1 MLSTA
6 ISIEFII
13 NDLDA
18 TYQIIGT
25 SKNYSFDHNLG
36 RGDTL
41 VDFVGGVA
49 SKVISLEGNYGEFD
63 VKLFAENLVG
73 IRSSFLR
80 QKINVKPP
88 RFNGTFSFANIRVDN
103 LPEDS
108 KIGASVKKS
117 VSSDSNQLI
126 VDSEYIDREVSFS
139 WKLNPPIGHALEGQV
154 VDYDL
159 INDSMFSGFRVELFD
174 DGQKIDFSQLDPLS
188 DAATSLSSDLNTAP
202 GNIDDILNNYKQ
214 FNFNISSDTFDSLD
228 LSRDIYLNVIAVDYF
243 GSTSTG
249 TIYAKNHAPTIFN
262 FSESLSSSRMSFSWA
277 EGDTDY
283 SGVNIK
289 LLGAPSEYQI
299 YDNKDLLASQDYLE
313 RVSNARV
320 FDFTIGSRYFEG
332 DMVLYSDGLV
342 YECVNSHTRQSSS
355 ADPGNDSNWLLV
367 GDQIDYI
374 YESFDLNSFTFN
386 FDQDWKYSY
395 YYQLQGFD
403 NYGGGPVFNL
413 TENLLVEK
421 GADGSELKGFFSE
434 LKLSQIEFREQEDD
448 FLFNWDVL
456 DQDNNS
462 VDIDKYRFPLSP
474 TDVPV
479 ILGISGS
486 LFDVDTNTFLTGLT
500 EGFNSRSLIEDQ
512 DGNTTISASLPST
525 RNFSSFLYTR
535 DLNNQ
540 IYKDGGYVSN
550 YQDYDSNDSYVVGD
564 IVLAKNNL
572 LYESLI
578 DTNSIQ
584 PIYDEWSR
592 INDYV
597 VGDKITYQDNV
608 LNCIQEFGP
617 SRFALYSE
625 NDNYTVGDIVVAPS
639 INIQIFDQ
647 NKSYDASDRVLFE
660 GSIYSAIVDISS
672 SESTVP
678 SVDSNKWRVLSAFND
693 VSCDYYQLISTSSVG
708 VPNQDRGNWKKVSP
722 LILAQAQEFFE
733 IIVPAYE
740 FNVSNW
746 STEKRYNKGDFVVYQ
761 NDVWS
766 GMSSTI
772 GEIPSDSSEF
782 WANTSDGQNIG
793 EFSSYLSRNY
803 TSGDFVYNN
812 NSVYECIRDNPVGG
826 PIEAYTNSSLSI
838 NSSYESSQWKPVWE
852 NNTNYDNFVFKHV
865 GIPESGKR
873 SVGIEIGIIDING
886 NILDKKR
893 RTAINYAP
901 VITDDGFNKEVITPV
916 DSLSEATKVKFR
928 YNYTDEGI
936 REKTTRVNLYRS
948 SESDFTILND
958 QGLPFMSENE
968 VGSTLVK
975 TVLGAADAVLGVNI
989 NEIIDNPP
997 VNIVNGIEEQ
1007 AGYFYKILPFDDFGS
1022 GYLYEIED
1030 KVKVVPSNYSNRSE
1044 NGIPG
1049 PVISLTEDDIPGP
1062 VLNFNGDTA
1071 FTTYFL
1077 NWSMPGSQVSSNGI
1091 IDIPP
1096 NDLSHYEIWLSD
1108 EKILQDSSQDWAID
1122 DNSGYRRFV
1131 GDVKSTIGASENIP
1145 LDAIDPGK
1153 SITNATSIFNVPANS
1168 PSVETSYIGNQ
1179 GDTGYF
1185 WIRAVDKAGNKS
1197 KFVGSSDPNA
1207 DYVEGLELKLGGV
1220 QTTDVVDFQ
1229 KNITTEFKNTIAL
1242 DPSDPFDY
1250 NAGTLSWAQHDV
1262 WLDGDKYDISAGSL
1276 SYVNSGYVWWDY
1288 DSSEYSGSNTHPAG
1302 SDGFDK
1308 LEQFNDGDFIVAK
1321 NSSAGHTL
1329 AYHAFANA
1337 LIGTAQIS
1345 EAAIT
1350 DAKIQTLTA
1359 DKITAG
1365 QIKGHKI
1372 EITHSGGSNSDQYG
1386 SIASVGFSGLQ
1397 FSESEQGVLDQS
1409 INGFVLSGDGSF
1421 AFQQGKGG
1429 LSFEDDELTIRGRL
1443 RQKNNKD
1450 YDFVDIDLS
1459 SSVVGYIETE
1469 DGFELDQG
1477 QVDVSI
1483 DLTFRNSSV
1492 ASASHILIKIK
1503 DENNESIVPVGQT
1516 VDAVTHLGDDWY
1528 RLDDLDQEGFE
1539 WNQVLNDSNGLK
1551 SSSISLSAAK
1561 FNEYINANNNGSEFI
1576 TIYVSSVHSDLQ
1588 KKASITRLV
1597 DGKAAE
1603 SLRLTASSQVF
1614 KVDKYGVALPET
1626 QNIEISV
1633 DVQNNNQLISWSSS
1647 SANVKIYDYD
1657 DQNVEINGDVNQNKK
1672 VIIKAS
1678 ELIGNNLDSVKITA
1692 STAAAA
1698 SSGSVSDKITL
1709 VIVEDGSNEVSAI
1722 LSNENHTFTQSL
1734 VAGNLQ
1740 LDATESGT
1748 EIELFDGAQLLTPK
1762 SKTDYDS
1769 LTDKTGHYY
1778 VTALS
1783 SNEIIHDPTPTIPV
1797 VNKKIE
1803 YNNVT
1808 ISDHSLTS
1816 ASTTFTIQGTKKNGE
1831 TFGPIVKK
1839 QTFSV
1844 SKTGLHAPSVR
1855 LSADSQIFKV
1865 DKYGVSTSTETIII
1879 TADVQNTGGDL
1890 EFESDI
1896 PGLNLTADDNSSV
1909 SVNLS
1914 NLQDASL
1921 TKITVTAS
1929 VNPQGNISA
1938 VSDKITLV
1946 IVEEGSNAITPIL
1959 SNENHTFTQSLVAGN
1974 LQLDATESGT
1984 EIELFDGAQLLT
1996 PKSKTDYDSLTD
2008 KTGHYYVTALSSNEI
2023 IHDPTPTIPVV
2034 NKKIEYNNVTISDHS
2049 LTSASTTFT
2058 IQGTK
2063 KNGETFGPIVKKQTF
2078 SVSKRGTD
2086 GEPGENS
2093 ISIVYTNQNHSVP
2106 TDKEGNNADFTGSG
2120 GLFEVFDGV
2129 TKLNVN
2135 TSGTSAPTTIGKFNV
2150 ELQHISGIQLTNG
2163 LSIDTDN
2170 NTCET
2175 SFANT
2180 SLTSV
2185 TVYRLTA
2192 HVRNLNGDTLSKSV
2206 DITISPVKGGEDGK
2220 TAVTV
2225 ELSSSHYAIR
2235 YSVDPVNENNLIA
2248 DPASFTL
2255 SATTRNLEGTNPTY
2269 TYKRDGIGIS
2279 QVQNISAGNLT
2290 DYPITY
2296 SVELSVGD
2304 SIVAADSITIIAL
2317 RDGNIGRNGRTPT
2330 YRGNWTSLLEEL
2342 DVGGVIKFEQTDTRG
2357 DIVEFNTSGDNYWIC
2372 TTPHW
2377 VKKVSSTTYSFSDDG
2392 STFGTAYILTN
2403 AYWIADSDYWDQN
2416 WTNFGTE
2423 LDNVAT
2429 DILLTK
2435 EAYITNKL
2443 NIGNN
2448 NAGAIRS
2455 NGFVG
2460 GLLDIRNEDSS
2471 LWQTPPSPED
2481 YSTAGFLL
2489 AYKGG
2494 NSYFD
2499 IGANVKD
2506 LNDQDIP
2513 AVGGGFVKSYM
2524 RFSSSSRKIEIRGA
2538 FMNNTSENDV
2548 LVQLAADGSTLQYN
2562 NVLDTL
2568 ATFVGGGY
2576 KNDITA
2582 PTAANTYQSLASSV
2596 IGGANNSV
2604 EGRFSMIG
2612 NGYSNECKDNFSA
2625 IVGGYQNKMVKG
2637 GADNQGSNFIG
2648 AGQNNVIDG
2657 GTNQSILGGQNNNI
2671 TYSL

>member
-6 ISIEFII
+6 ISIEFIV

-49 SKVISLEGNYGEFD
+49 SKVVSLEGNYGEFD
-63 VKLFAENLVG
+63 IKLFAENLVG

-88 RFNGTFSFANIRVDN
+88 RFNGTFSFASIRVDN

-117 VSSDSNQLI
+117 ASSDSNQLV
-126 VDSEYIDREVSFS
+126 VDSEYIDREIIFS
-139 WKLNPPIGHALEGQV
+139 WKLNPPVGHSLEGQV

-159 INDSMFSGFRVELFD
+159 INDSMFSGFKIELFD

-214 FNFNISSDTFDSLD
+214 FNFNISQDTFDSLN
-228 LSRDIYLNVIAVDYF
+228 LSRNVSLNVIAVDYF
-243 GSTSTG
+243 GATSTG

-262 FSESLSSSRMSFSWA
+262 FSESLSSSSMSFSWA

-289 LLGAPSEYQI
+289 LLGVPSQYQI
-299 YDNKDLLASQDYLE
+299 YNNKDLIASKDYLE
-313 RVSNARV
+313 RASNARV

-342 YECVNSHTRQSSS
+342 YECINSHTRQSSS

-367 GDQIDYI
+367 GDQVDYI
-374 YESFDLNSFTFN
+374 YESFDLNSFVFN

-413 TENLLVEK
+413 TDDLLVEK
-421 GADGSELKGFFSE
+421 GVDGSELKGFFSE
-434 LKLSQIEFREQEDD
+434 IKLSQIEFREQEDD

-462 VDIDKYRFPLSP
+462 VDIDKYRFPLSA

-486 LFDVDTNTFLTGLT
+486 LFDADTNTFLTGLT

-512 DGNTTISASLPST
+512 DGNTTISASLPNT
-525 RNFSSFLYTR
+525 KNFSSFLYTR

-540 IYKDGGYVSN
+540 IYKDGGYISN
-550 YQDYDSNDSYVVGD
+550 YQDYDSNNSYVIGD

-597 VGDKITYQDNV
+597 VSDKITYQNNV

-617 SRFALYSE
+617 SSFALYNE
-625 NDNYTVGDIVVAPS
+625 NDNYTIGNIVVAPN

-647 NKSYDASDRVLFE
+647 NKSYDLREKVLFE
-660 GSIYSAIVDISS
+660 GSIYSAVVDINS
-672 SESTVP
+672 SEMTIP
-678 SVDSNKWRVLSAFND
+678 GVDSNKWRVLSAFDD
-693 VSCDYYQLISTSSVG
+693 VSCDYYQLISTSNVG
-708 VPNQDRGNWKKVSP
+708 IPNQDRVNWKKVSP

-746 STEKRYNKGDFVVYQ
+746 SAEKRYNKGDFVVYQ

-766 GMSSTI
+766 GVSSTI
-772 GEIPSDSSEF
+772 GEIPSDSSQF
-782 WANTSDGQNIG
+782 WANTGDGQNIG
-793 EFSSYLSRNY
+793 EFSSYLNRSY
-803 TSGDFVYNN
+803 ESGDFVYNN
-812 NSVYECIRDNPVGG
+812 NSVYECISDNPVGG

-886 NILDKKR
+886 NVLDKKR

-901 VITDDGFNKEVITPV
+901 AITDDGFNKQVITPV

-948 SESDFTILND
+948 NVADFTILND
-958 QGLPFMSENE
+958 QGLPFMSEDE

-997 VNIVNGIEEQ
+997 VNTVNGVEER

-1030 KVKVVPSNYSNRSE
+1030 KVQVIPSNYSNRSE
-1044 NGIPG
+1044 NGVPG

-1062 VLNFNGDTA
+1062 VLNFNGSTA

-1077 NWSMPGSQVSSNGI
+1077 NWSMPGSQISDNGI

-1096 NDLSHYEIWLSD
+1096 NDLSYYEVWLGD
-1108 EKILQDSSQDWAID
+1108 EKILQDNNQNWAVD

-1131 GDVKSTIGASENIP
+1131 GDIKSTIGASENIP
-1145 LDAIDPGK
+1145 PDAIDPGK

-1168 PSVETSYIGNQ
+1168 PSVETSYIGDQ

-1197 KFVGSSDPNA
+1197 KFIGSSDPDS
-1207 DYVEGLELKLGGV
+1207 DYVEGLELILGGV

-1242 DPSDPFDY
+1242 DPSDPFNY
-1250 NAGTLSWAQHDV
+1250 NTGTLSWAQHDV
-1262 WLDGDKYDISAGSL
+1262 WLNGEKYDISAGSL

-1288 DSSEYSGSNTHPAG
+1288 DSNEYSGSNTHPAG

-1308 LEQFNDGDFIVAK
+1308 LEEFNDGDFIVAK
-1321 NSSAGHTL
+1321 NSSAGYTL

-1350 DAKIQTLTA
+1350 DAKIKTLTA

-1365 QIKGHKI
+1365 QIKGHRI
-1372 EITHSGGSNSDQYG
+1372 EIFHSGDNQSSNYG

-1409 INGFVLSGDGSF
+1409 VNGFVLSGDGSF
-1421 AFQQGKGG
+1421 AFQQGRGG
-1429 LSFEDDELTIRGRL
+1429 LSFEEDELTIRGRL

-1459 SSVVGYIETE
+1459 SSVIGYIETE
-1469 DGFELDQG
+1469 DGFELDQT
-1477 QVDVSI
+1477 QADVSI

-1492 ASASHILIKIK
+1492 TSASHILIKIK

-1528 RLDDLDQEGFE
+1528 RLDDLDQDGFE

-1551 SSSISLSAAK
+1551 SSSISMSAAK

-1603 SLRLTASSQVF
+1603 S
-1614 KVDKYGVALPET
+1614 
-1626 QNIEISV
+1626 I
-1633 DVQNNNQLISWSSS
+1633 
-1647 SANVKIYDYD
+1647 
-1657 DQNVEINGDVNQNKK
+1657 
-1672 VIIKAS
+1672 
-1678 ELIGNNLDSVKITA
+1678 
-1692 STAAAA
+1692 
-1698 SSGSVSDKITL
+1698 
-1709 VIVEDGSNEVSAI
+1709 
-1722 LSNENHTFTQSL
+1722 
-1734 VAGNLQ
+1734 
-1740 LDATESGT
+1740 
-1748 EIELFDGAQLLTPK
+1748 
-1762 SKTDYDS
+1762 
-1769 LTDKTGHYY
+1769 
-1778 VTALS
+1778 
-1783 SNEIIHDPTPTIPV
+1783 
-1797 VNKKIE
+1797 
-1803 YNNVT
+1803 
-1808 ISDHSLTS
+1808 
-1816 ASTTFTIQGTKKNGE
+1816 
-1831 TFGPIVKK
+1831 
-1839 QTFSV
+1839 
-1844 SKTGLHAPSVR
+1844 R
-1855 LSADSQIFKV
+1855 LSASSQIFKV
-1865 DKYGVSTSTETIII
+1865 NKYGSTIGDNEIII
-1879 TADVQNTGGDL
+1879 TADVQNTSKGIQWV
-1890 EFESDI
+1890 SDVDDIKIYDVNDNEI
-1896 PGLNLTADDNSSV
+1896 PKAISGNINYVQNKIVKIKFNDFPEGQLTVKIGATTEAGTVSPSV
-1909 SVNLS
+1909 S
-1914 NLQDASL
+1914 DEM
-1921 TKITVTAS
+1921 TF
-1929 VNPQGNISA
+1929 
-1938 VSDKITLV
+1938 
-1946 IVEEGSNAITPIL
+1946 IVVEDGSNEVSVVL
-1959 SNENHTFTQSLVAGN
+1959 SNENHTLSQISIN
-1974 LQLDATESGT
+1974 NSLQLDPTDSGT
-1984 EIELFDGAQLLT
+1984 DIEVFDGAQILKPYSESDYNGLT
-1996 PKSKTDYDSLTD
+1996 NKK
-2008 KTGHYYVTALSSNEI
+2008 GAYYVTNESTIGITEDPSPEEDSVNNKI
-2023 IHDPTPTIPVV
+2023 IYEDIA
-2034 NKKIEYNNVTISDHS
+2034 IDDHAIK
-2049 LTSASTTFT
+2049 SASITFT

-2063 KNGETFGPIVKKQTF
+2063 LNGEVFGSISKKQTF
-2078 SVSKRGTD
+2078 SVAQ
-2086 GEPGENS
+2086 
-2093 ISIVYTNQNHSVP
+2093 I
-2106 TDKEGNNADFTGSG
+2106 
-2120 GLFEVFDGV
+2120 
-2129 TKLNVN
+2129 
-2135 TSGTSAPTTIGKFNV
+2135 
-2150 ELQHISGIQLTNG
+2150 
-2163 LSIDTDN
+2163 
-2170 NTCET
+2170 
-2175 SFANT
+2175 
-2180 SLTSV
+2180 
-2185 TVYRLTA
+2185 
-2192 HVRNLNGDTLSKSV
+2192 
-2206 DITISPVKGGEDGK
+2206 GEDGK

-2225 ELSSSHYAIR
+2225 ELSSTHYAIR
-2235 YSVDPVNENNLIA
+2235 YSVDPANENNLIA

-2255 SATTRNLEGTNPTY
+2255 SATPRNLEGANPTY
-2269 TYKRDGIGIS
+2269 TYKRDDIEIS

-2290 DYPITY
+2290 DYPVTY
-2296 SVELSVGD
+2296 SVELSVD
-2304 SIVAADSITIIAL
+2304 DDVVAADSITIIAL
-2317 RDGNIGRNGRTPT
+2317 KDGNIGKNGRTPT

-2357 DIVEFNTSGDNYWIC
+2357 DIVEFDTGGDNYWIC

-2443 NIGNN
+2443 NLGGPK
-2448 NAGAIRS
+2448 AGAIKS
-2455 NGFVG
+2455 NGFIGGLIDTSNEDPDQWDAPPTSENYNPAGFVLAYDNTYDNTSAYFDVG
-2460 GLLDIRNEDSS
+2460 GRVKSSGADIS
-2471 LWQTPPSPED
+2471 LP
-2481 YSTAGFLL
+2481 
-2489 AYKGG
+2489 
-2494 NSYFD
+2494 
-2499 IGANVKD
+2499 
-2506 LNDQDIP
+2506 
-2513 AVGGGFVKSYM
+2513 GGGFVKSYM
-2524 RFSSSSRKIEIRGA
+2524 RFDSGRGKLEIRGA
-2538 FMNNTSENDV
+2538 SVNNTSEEQIE
-2548 LVQLAADGSTLQYN
+2548 VQLSVDQSSIDYGSPK
-2562 NVLDTL
+2562 DTL

-2576 KNDITA
+2576 
-2582 PTAANTYQSLASSV
+2582 ANAISDPNNANSYQSLASSI
-2596 IGGANNSV
+2596 IGGGNNSI

-2625 IVGGYQNKMVKG
+2625 IVGGYNNRMTRG